1 MVRTSGNFASYTNSK
16 CIPGKIMINAEN
28 IRAQCPTLL
37 LVVVKFKTDET
48 GYMTKVRIV
57 ESNKL
62 GSWFTELSIQAQ
74 TKVVI
79 TDN

>member
-1 MVRTSGNFASYTNSK
+1 
-16 CIPGKIMINAEN
+16 MINAEN